1 MVFSCIKLLRSCVIA
16 LLTVAFTLTSNAQ
29 TLTLR
34 SGNFQLKSEYSFFNN
49 AGSFVVDTVNQQGAY
64 AVGLTIGDNAVPN
77 STNGIKTR
85 GFIGGNAYYVW
96 VQSSVQKGQL
106 ADAGLID
113 LYAIQ
118 PEWKIAPDL
127 KETIEQISDTTLC
140 SIRGFSFLP
149 IQHVISSMSEID
161 FDFRILETEA
171 LANSITFEI
180 EQRNFANLSELGWFY
195 WFELPP
201 PPVET
206 NNLLERT
213 NHRVPAIEAVSGVY
227 GLSGKRVIVGEW
239 DGSGAQKHIDY
250 DYHHTQVEAFTYNSN
265 GAHATHVAGTVL
277 GAGIIDPQATG
288 MAPNAELVSYD
299 FRGNI
304 PVEMDSAASKYG
316 IELTQNSYSYGSSND
331 RCSVRGTYDGTSTA
345 LDVLTNKY
353 DYLLH
358 VFAAGNSRSSRCLS
372 GGYGTVHSG
381 FQASKNSLA
390 VGALTRTDGNSSF
403 HCYGPVKD
411 GRLKPE
417 ICGVG
422 VSVYSTYPYNTYRGG
437 YSGTSMA
444 CPGVSGTAALI
455 HELYQDSTS
464 KQIPAHLLKGSLCN
478 GADDMGRSGPDYQFG
493 FGRVNGRRTANIIAN
508 KQYKLNSVRNGGVYT
523 DTIFVPSGTHQL
535 NVMLCWNDQAGNPSS
550 STMLVNDLDLE
561 LVDSAGNVILPW
573 TLNPILFTATAQRG
587 RDSLNPIE
595 QVTVLPSSPYYLVRV
610 RGKRVVSSTQ
620 DFSVN
625 WLFQDSSITVIYPN
639 GGEHWESPSNS
650 SRAQTIRWDTY
661 GLNGSTRVE
670 FSADSGQTWTTLA
683 SVASNRRYYTWANAS
698 SSLNTPGARIRVT
711 CQGKTDISDN
721 NFNIG
726 GTGPVPQAKICSG
739 QVHLKWSSI
748 NSAAYYKVHRMIEGR
763 MVAFDSSVTPFYT
776 VRNLVNDS
784 TYWFAISVVYQSG
797 SEGPRSRGTSFK
809 PIPGVDPVNF
819 VTQPSDARVCAGN
832 RVTLRAIASGSTSIY
847 TEWQRS
853 TDDGESWVDLNSVD
867 TLLRLAPVDINQ
879 NGHLYRKKGVNQ
891 CEDTVHSRSALIQ
904 VDTLLDYEV
913 VHDRIAVCIGQDTV
927 IRVNVKA
934 SNSPTIR
941 WKYKKRVTDNEYTVG
956 SFDSLSLFNINEGR
970 EGYYRAQVSNTC
982 GLSPRQD
989 YTYLEVRPQLDLTYN
1004 GKDTSCVGETLSM
1017 DLNATGGDSLAY
1029 DFWWISDSD
1038 TVRQKSFNFTPTEDV
1053 SWIGYVFDNC
1063 SSDTITTRADISMR
1077 DTLRAELISNLDTA
1091 CYEQEVRLEVLI
1103 TGGKKDSYDV
1113 SWLDG
1118 DNSRI
1123 RVMQFTNDTLIYLG
1137 VGDGCTKD
1145 RAYASIEI
1153 PVRAPIELNILR
1165 PDTVCDGEL
1174 VTYTA
1179 DVEGGRTSTY
1189 KYFWNDV
1196 AGNPDLST
1204 VVSKGEVIKLEVSD
1218 GCTPQNGIEF
1228 KSVFVRDPLSTQ
1240 SFDSVLTICTGQTA
1254 SFEVIPA
1261 GGNPSSYV
1269 LTWLD
1274 SGLTN
1279 YQRTVK
1285 PTDTSSYLFVL
1296 DDGCS
1301 NPGVSG
1307 RVVVNVRPPLQLDFG
1322 EDLQK
1327 CAEDLL
1333 SIKAEATGGFK
1344 DGYVFKENNVVLT
1357 NGERDF
1363 EDSTTETV
1371 IVELS
1376 DGCTVEPAYDT
1387 VTVFVTPLESTGFE
1401 WTALD
1406 HKTVEIE
1413 TLTSPNQLTVN
1424 WGDGYEEGVNTK
1436 VVAHQYQSYGNYE
1449 ICLKETDNIGCT
1461 KSECTTVYM
1470 YNPFDL
1476 RGFTIKLYPNPVEA
1490 EPWILETDSI
1500 VGNYDITLFD
1510 AAGQEVY
1517 NISGENTVLKQ
1528 FVIPSANLASG
1539 VYVISGK
1546 LNEKYFRAKLIKN

>member
-1 MVFSCIKLLRSCVIA
+1 MVVF
-16 LLTVAFTLTSNAQ
+16 TVNSDAQ

-49 AGSFVVDTVNQQGAY
+49 PVSFVVDTVNQQGAY
-64 AVGLTIGDNAVPN
+64 TIGLTVGDNAVPN
-77 STNGIKTR
+77 STNGIKTL

-96 VQSSVQKGQL
+96 VQSSVQKDQL
-106 ADAGLID
+106 ADAGLIG

-127 KETIEQISDTTLC
+127 KETIDEISDTTLC

-149 IQHVISSMSEID
+149 IQHVVSRISKAD
-161 FDFRILETEA
+161 FDFRIIETEA
-171 LANSITFEI
+171 LANSITLEI
-180 EQRNFANLSELGWFY
+180 EQRNFADLLELGWFY

-206 NNLLERT
+206 NNLVERT

-250 DYHHTQVEAFTYNSN
+250 DFNHTQVEAFTYNSN

-316 IELTQNSYSYGSSND
+316 IELTQNSYSYGSGND
-331 RCSVRGTYDGTSTA
+331 RCNVRGTYDGTSTA

-358 VFAAGNSRSSRCLS
+358 VFAAGNSRSSSCLS

-508 KQYKLNSVRNGGVYT
+508 KQYRLNSVRNGGVYT

-573 TLNPILFTATAQRG
+573 TLNPVLFTATALRS

-639 GGEHWESPSNS
+639 GGEHWEAPSNS

-683 SVASNRRYYTWANAS
+683 SVTSNRRYYTWANAS

-726 GTGPVPQAKICSG
+726 GVGPVPQAKICSK

-748 NSAAYYKVHRMIEGR
+748 NNAAYYKVHRMIEGR

-832 RVTLRAIASGSTSIY
+832 RVTLRAVASGSLSIY

-867 TLLRLAPVDINQ
+867 TLLRLAPVDISQ

-904 VDTLLDYEV
+904 VDTLLDYDV
-913 VHDRIAVCIGQDTV
+913 VHDRIAVCIAQDTV
-927 IRVNVKA
+927 IRVNVEA
-934 SNSPTIR
+934 SNPPTIR

-956 SFDSLSLFNINEGR
+956 SFDSLPLFNINEGR

-989 YTYLEVRPQLDLTYN
+989 FTYLEVRPQLTLTYD
-1004 GKDTSCVGETLSM
+1004 GKDTSCVGESLSM

-1053 SWIGYVFDNC
+1053 SWVGYVFDNC

-1077 DTLRAELISNLDTA
+1077 DTLQAELISNLDTA
-1091 CYEQEVRLEVLI
+1091 CYDQEVRLEVII
-1103 TGGKKDSYDV
+1103 TGGKEDSYDV
-1113 SWLDG
+1113 NWLDG

-1153 PVRAPIELNILR
+1153 PVRAPIQLNILG
-1165 PDTVCDGEL
+1165 PDTVCYGEL
-1174 VTYTA
+1174 VTYNA
-1179 DVEGGRTSTY
+1179 DVEGGRTSSY

-1218 GCTPQNGIEF
+1218 GCTPQNGLEL
-1228 KSVFVRDPLSTQ
+1228 KSVFIRDPLSTQ

-1279 YQRTVK
+1279 YRRTVK

-1307 RVVVNVRPPLQLDFG
+1307 RVVVNVRPPLQLDLG

-1327 CAEDLL
+1327 CAEDLI
-1333 SIKAEATGGFK
+1333 SIKAKATGGFK
-1344 DGYVFKENNVVLT
+1344 DRYVFKENNVVLS

-1376 DGCTVEPAYDT
+1376 DGCTVESAYDT
-1387 VTVFVTPLESTGFE
+1387 VTVFVTPLESTGFV

-1413 TLTSPNQLTVN
+1413 TLSSPNQLTVN
-1424 WGDGYEEGVNTK
+1424 WGDGFEEGVNTK

-1461 KSECTTVYM
+1461 KSECTTVYI

-1517 NISGENTVLKQ
+1517 SISGENTVLTQ

-1546 LNEKYFRAKLIKN
+1546 LNEKYFRAKLIRN